1 MELRQLEYFV
11 EVVKE
16 ESFTR
21 ASRRLMVSQ
30 PAISKTIRSMEE
42 ELGVILLNRTS
53 RKIDLTDAGCAIYEK
68 ARNVLIS
75 MEQLTDNLDQVSQLK
90 KGSIHIGIPPVVGA
104 GFFPEVISRFKDR
117 YPGIEI
123 QLMEVGT
130 KSIEHGVIDGT
141 LDVGVI
147 CSLPAADDKF
157 DRFLLM
163 SDPILLVMHR
173 DHPLGKEK
181 RNVSFRELTKESFVI
196 YRRDFSLHDRIL
208 SQCEQAGFSP
218 KIVCESSQRDF
229 MTEMVAT
236 GLGIAFLPKRVCG
249 NLDPLRFK
257 TLPIEGE
264 PLSLDLSLI
273 WKRDKYVSHAA
284 REWLRFVKDSF

>member
-11 EVVKE
+11 EVAKE
-16 ESFTR
+16 RSFTR

-42 ELGVILLNRTS
+42 ELGVILFNRSS
-53 RKIDLTDAGCAIYEK
+53 RQIELTDAGRSIYQK
-68 ARNVLIS
+68 AKDVLAN
-75 MEQLTDNLDQVSQLK
+75 MEQLTDDIDQVAQLK
-90 KGSIHIGIPPVVGA
+90 KGTIHIGIPPVVGA
-104 GFFPEVISRFKDR
+104 GFFPQVISGFKDR

-130 KSIEHGVIDGT
+130 KSIEGGIIDGT

-147 CSLPAADDKF
+147 CSHPSNSDQF
-157 DRFLLM
+157 DQHLLI

-173 DHPLGKEK
+173 EHEFACQSAI
-181 RNVSFRELTKESFVI
+181 SFRELVKEPLVI
-196 YRRDFSLHDRIL
+196 YRRDFSLHDRIIH
-208 SQCEQAGFSP
+208 QCEQAGFSP
-218 KIVCESSQRDF
+218 RIVCESSQRDF

-236 GLGIAFLPKRVCG
+236 GLGIAFLPKKVCG
-249 NLDPLRFK
+249 NLDPSIFQ
-257 TLPIEGE
+257 TLPIEGN

-273 WKRDKYVSHAA
+273 WKKDKYVSHAA
-284 REWLRFVKDSF
+284 REWLRFVKESF